1 MKENISKT
9 LEERIK
15 DRTTQGKE
23 MEAIWETADKETRAY
38 LRGCIMTAHALA
50 DKKAGQEA
58 A

>member
-1 MKENISKT
+1 MKKRRDMNKNIIT
-9 LEERIK
+9 ERLPQA
-15 DRTTQGKE
+15 RE

-38 LRGCIMTAHALA
+38 LRGCIMTAHALT